1 MRTSEN
7 PVKWKSN
14 FRECPECE
22 RRQPGVLRS
31 SSWGGGTLERKEGDI
46 VLLLPAFSN
55 EGVELPQEK
64 VPQRS
69 LLSSV
74 LCYLLPKPGEAEH
87 LALGVVGLY
96 QAVAIEEGYFAGVQD
111 GLLLLIAHLR
121 HEPQGH
127 SPSLQLLGVTVTV
140 EVGRVVAGV
149 GVSQGTALWV

>member
-74 LCYLLPKPGEAEH
+74 LCDERPKPREAEH
-87 LALGVVGLY
+87 LALRIVGLY
-96 QAVAIEEGYFAGVQD
+96 QPVAVEEGAIVPLQYYLF
-111 GLLLLIAHLR
+111 LLITHSR
-121 HEPQGH
+121 HKSKGH
-127 SPSLQLLGVTVTV
+127 TPGPQLLGFTVTV
-140 EVGRVVAGV
+140 
-149 GVSQGTALWV
+149 